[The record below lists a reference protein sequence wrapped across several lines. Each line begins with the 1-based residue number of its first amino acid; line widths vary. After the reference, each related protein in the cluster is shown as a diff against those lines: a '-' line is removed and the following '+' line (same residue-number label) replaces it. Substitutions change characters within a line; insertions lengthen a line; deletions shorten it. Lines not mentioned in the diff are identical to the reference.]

1 MSAIANIFKIPELRN
16 KLLFTVAVLLLFRMG
31 SFITIPGVN
40 PIAVAKA
47 HPEGQSILDVVDVF
61 SGGAL
66 FKLSI
71 FSLGIMP
78 YISSSIIM
86 SLLTVIIPPLARM
99 QREGEAGRR
108 KINQYTRWG
117 TVVLCAVQALFI
129 LIWAVDQTNRQGMP
143 LVSPHMSRGLFFAAG
158 VITITTGTLILMWLG
173 EQITER
179 GIGNG
184 ASLIIFAGIIARL
197 PKSLASMATDSTV
210 KAFDIMI
217 LFMLF
222 MLLVSLTVILSQG
235 VRKIPLQ
242 YGKKMQG
249 RRMVQAQNQS
259 LQFKLNSASVM
270 PIIFASSLLLFPQT
284 ILGMLAGKGG
294 AETWGSWIANNL
306 QAWLNP
312 FAPAFYKQIPY
323 YVIYTSLI
331 IFFAYFYTAIYINPS
346 ELAENLK
353 KYGGFIPGIRPGI
366 QTKDYVERT
375 LNRIILPGAVFL
387 AGLALAPYFIIN
399 LMDLKAN
406 QNIQGLAYTFGG
418 TSLMIIVG
426 VALDT
431 LKQVEAQL
439 IMRNYQGFMRKGKL
453 KSRGPSRPGAA
464 M

>member
-1 MSAIANIFKIPELRN
+1 MSAVANILRIPELRK
-16 KLLFTVAVLLLFRMG
+16 KLLFTVLVLLLFRMG

-40 PIAVAKA
+40 PVAVAEA
-47 HPEGQSILDVVDVF
+47 RPQGQSILDVVDVF

-86 SLLTVIIPPLARM
+86 SLLTVIIPQLARL

-108 KINQYTRWG
+108 KINQYTRLG
-117 TVVLCAVQALFI
+117 TVVLCAVQAMFI
-129 LIWAVDQTNRQGMP
+129 LVWAVDQTSRTGKP
-143 LVSPHMSRGLFFAAG
+143 IVSPEMSRGLFYATG
-158 VITITTGTLILMWLG
+158 VVTITTGTLILMWLG

-197 PKSLASMATDSTV
+197 PKNIVHMIQDESIKT
-210 KAFDIMI
+210 FDILI
-217 LFMLF
+217 LSIVF
-222 MLLVSLTVILSQG
+222 MLLIALTVILTQG

-249 RRMVQAQNQS
+249 RRMVQAQSQS
-259 LQFKLNSASVM
+259 LSFKLNSASVM

-284 ILGMLAGKGG
+284 VLGMLAGDGTG
-294 AETWGSWIANNL
+294 QTTVSWIAQHL
-306 QAWLNP
+306 QEWLNP
-312 FAPAFYKQIPY
+312 FAPSFLKQLPY
-323 YVIYTSLI
+323 YTIYTALI
-331 IFFAYFYTAIYINPS
+331 IFFAYFYTAIYINPA

-353 KYGGFIPGIRPGI
+353 KYGGFIPGIRPGAN
-366 QTKDYVERT
+366 TKEYVERT

-431 LKQVEAQL
+431 LKQIEAQL
-439 IMRNYQGFMRKGKL
+439 IMRNYQGFMKKGKL
-453 KSRGPSRPGAA
+453 KGRVK
-464 M
+464 

>member
-1 MSAIANIFKIPELRN
+1 MSAVANILRIPELRK
-16 KLLFTVAVLLLFRMG
+16 KLLFTVAVLLLFRLG

-40 PIAVAKA
+40 PIAVAEA
-47 HPEGQSILDVVDVF
+47 MPQGQSILDVVDVF

-86 SLLTVIIPPLARM
+86 SLLTVIIPQMARL

-108 KINQYTRWG
+108 KINQYTRMG
-117 TVVLCAVQALFI
+117 TVVLCAVQATFI
-129 LIWAVDQTNRQGMP
+129 LIWAVEQTSRTGKP
-143 LVSPHMSRGLFFAAG
+143 LVSPEMSRALFYSTG
-158 VITITTGTLILMWLG
+158 VVTITTGTLILMWLG

-197 PKSLASMATDSTV
+197 PKNIMGMIRDDSI
-210 KAFDIMI
+210 KPFDILI
-217 LFMLF
+217 LGIVFV
-222 MLLVSLTVILSQG
+222 LLIALTVILTQG

-249 RRMVQAQNQS
+249 RRMVQAQSQS
-259 LQFKLNSASVM
+259 LSFKLNSASVM

-284 ILGMLAGKGG
+284 VLGMLAGD
-294 AETWGSWIANNL
+294 GSGQTTVSWLAQQL
-306 QAWLNP
+306 QVWLDP
-312 FAPAFYKQIPY
+312 FAPSIWKQLPY
-323 YVIYTSLI
+323 YFIYTVLI
-331 IFFAYFYTAIYINPS
+331 IFFAYFYTAIYINPD

-353 KYGGFIPGIRPGI
+353 KYGGFIPGIRPGAN
-366 QTKDYVERT
+366 TKEYVEKT

-387 AGLALAPYFIIN
+387 AGLALAPYFLIN
-399 LMDLKAN
+399 LMNLKAN

-431 LKQVEAQL
+431 LKQIEAQL
-439 IMRNYQGFMRKGKL
+439 IMRNYQGFMKKGKL
-453 KSRGPSRPGAA
+453 KGRVR
-464 M
+464 

>member
-1 MSAIANIFKIPELRN
+1 MSAVANILRIPELRK
-16 KLLFTVAVLLLFRMG
+16 KLLFTVAVLLLFRLG

-40 PIAVAKA
+40 PIAVAEAK
-47 HPEGQSILDVVDVF
+47 PQGQSILDVVDVF

-86 SLLTVIIPPLARM
+86 SLLTVIIPQMARL

-108 KINQYTRWG
+108 KINQYTRMG
-117 TVVLCAVQALFI
+117 TVVLCAVQAMFI
-129 LIWAVDQTNRQGMP
+129 LIWAVEQTSRTGKP
-143 LVSPHMSRGLFFAAG
+143 LVSPEMTRALFYSTG
-158 VITITTGTLILMWLG
+158 VVTITTGTLILMWLG

-197 PKSLASMATDSTV
+197 PKNIMDMFRDESI
-210 KAFDIMI
+210 KAFDILI
-217 LFMLF
+217 LGIVFI
-222 MLLVSLTVILSQG
+222 LLIALTVILTQG

-249 RRMVQAQNQS
+249 RRMVQAQSQS
-259 LQFKLNSASVM
+259 LSFKLNSASVM

-284 ILGMLAGKGG
+284 VLGMLAGDGTG
-294 AETWGSWIANNL
+294 QTTVSWLA
-306 QAWLNP
+306 QQMQVWLDP
-312 FAPAFYKQIPY
+312 FAPSFVKQLPY
-323 YVIYTSLI
+323 YFIYTVLI

-353 KYGGFIPGIRPGI
+353 KYGGFIPGIRPGAN
-366 QTKDYVERT
+366 TKEYVERT

-431 LKQVEAQL
+431 LKQIEAQL
-439 IMRNYQGFMRKGKL
+439 IMRNYQGFMKKGKL
-453 KSRGPSRPGAA
+453 KGRGK
-464 M
+464 

>member
-1 MSAIANIFKIPELRN
+1 MSAVANILRIPELRK
-16 KLLFTVAVLLLFRMG
+16 KLLFTVAVLLLFRLG

-40 PIAVAKA
+40 PIAVAEAK
-47 HPEGQSILDVVDVF
+47 PQGQSILDVVDVF

-86 SLLTVIIPPLARM
+86 SLLTVIIPQMARL

-108 KINQYTRWG
+108 KINQYTRMG
-117 TVVLCAVQALFI
+117 TVLLCAVQAMFI
-129 LIWAVDQTNRQGMP
+129 LIWAVEQTSRTGKP
-143 LVSPHMSRGLFFAAG
+143 LVSPEMSRALFYSTG
-158 VITITTGTLILMWLG
+158 VVTITTGTLILMWLG

-197 PKSLASMATDSTV
+197 PKNMMDMIRDDSI
-210 KAFDIMI
+210 KPFDILI
-217 LFMLF
+217 LGIVFI
-222 MLLVSLTVILSQG
+222 LLIALTVILTQG

-249 RRMVQAQNQS
+249 RRMVQAQSQS
-259 LQFKLNSASVM
+259 LSFKLNSASVM

-284 ILGMLAGKGG
+284 VLGMLAGD
-294 AETWGSWIANNL
+294 GSG
-306 QAWLNP
+306 QTTVSWLAQQMQVWLDP
-312 FAPAFYKQIPY
+312 FAPSFVKQLPY
-323 YVIYTSLI
+323 YFIYTVLI

-353 KYGGFIPGIRPGI
+353 KYGGFIPGIRPGAN
-366 QTKDYVERT
+366 TKEYVEKT

-431 LKQVEAQL
+431 LKQIEAQL
-439 IMRNYQGFMRKGKL
+439 IMRNYQGFMKKGKL
-453 KSRGPSRPGAA
+453 KGRVK
-464 M
+464 

>member
-1 MSAIANIFKIPELRN
+1 MSAVANILRIPELRK
-16 KLLFTVAVLLLFRMG
+16 KLLFTVAVLLLFRLG

-40 PIAVAKA
+40 PIAVAEAK
-47 HPEGQSILDVVDVF
+47 PQGQSILDVVDVF

-86 SLLTVIIPPLARM
+86 SLLTVIIPQMARL

-108 KINQYTRWG
+108 KINQYTRMG
-117 TVVLCAVQALFI
+117 TVVLCAVQAMFI
-129 LIWAVDQTNRQGMP
+129 LIWAVEQTSRTGKP
-143 LVSPHMSRGLFFAAG
+143 LVSPEMSRALFYSTG
-158 VITITTGTLILMWLG
+158 VVTITTGTLILMWLG

-197 PKSLASMATDSTV
+197 PKNIMDMIRDDSI
-210 KAFDIMI
+210 KPFDILI
-217 LFMLF
+217 LGIVFI
-222 MLLVSLTVILSQG
+222 LLIALTVILTQG

-249 RRMVQAQNQS
+249 RRMVQAQSQS
-259 LQFKLNSASVM
+259 LSFKLNSASVM

-284 ILGMLAGKGG
+284 VLGMLAGD
-294 AETWGSWIANNL
+294 GSG
-306 QAWLNP
+306 QTTVSWLAQQMQVWLDP
-312 FAPAFYKQIPY
+312 FAPSFVKQLPY
-323 YVIYTSLI
+323 YFIYTVLI

-353 KYGGFIPGIRPGI
+353 KYGGFIPGIRPGAN
-366 QTKDYVERT
+366 TKEYVEKT

-431 LKQVEAQL
+431 LKQIEAQL
-439 IMRNYQGFMRKGKL
+439 IMRNYQGFMKKGKL
-453 KSRGPSRPGAA
+453 KGRVK
-464 M
+464 

>member
-1 MSAIANIFKIPELRN
+1 MSAVANILRIPELRK
-16 KLLFTVAVLLLFRMG
+16 KLLFTVAVLLLFRLG

-40 PIAVAKA
+40 PIAVAEAK
-47 HPEGQSILDVVDVF
+47 PQGQSILDVVDVF

-86 SLLTVIIPPLARM
+86 SLLTVIIPQMARL

-108 KINQYTRWG
+108 KINQYTRMG
-117 TVVLCAVQALFI
+117 TVLLCAVQAMFI
-129 LIWAVDQTNRQGMP
+129 LIWAVEQTSRTGKP
-143 LVSPHMSRGLFFAAG
+143 LVSPEMGRALFYSTG
-158 VITITTGTLILMWLG
+158 VVTITTGTLILMWLG

-197 PKSLASMATDSTV
+197 PKNMMDMIRDDSI
-210 KAFDIMI
+210 KPFDILI
-217 LFMLF
+217 LGIVFI
-222 MLLVSLTVILSQG
+222 LLIALTVILTQG

-249 RRMVQAQNQS
+249 RRMVQAQSQS
-259 LQFKLNSASVM
+259 LSFKLNSASVM

-284 ILGMLAGKGG
+284 VLGMLAGD
-294 AETWGSWIANNL
+294 GSG
-306 QAWLNP
+306 QTTVSWLAQQMQVWLDP
-312 FAPAFYKQIPY
+312 FAPSFVKQLPY
-323 YVIYTSLI
+323 YFIYTVLI

-353 KYGGFIPGIRPGI
+353 KYGGFIPGIRPGAN
-366 QTKDYVERT
+366 TKEYVEKT

-431 LKQVEAQL
+431 LKQIEAQL
-439 IMRNYQGFMRKGKL
+439 IMRNYQGFMKKGKL
-453 KSRGPSRPGAA
+453 KGRVK
-464 M
+464 